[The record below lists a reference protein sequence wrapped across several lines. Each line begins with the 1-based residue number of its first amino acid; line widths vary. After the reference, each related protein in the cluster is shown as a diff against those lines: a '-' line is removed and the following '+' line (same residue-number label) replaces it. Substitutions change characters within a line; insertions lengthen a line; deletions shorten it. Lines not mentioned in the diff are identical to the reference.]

1 MIKKQIKTPEPKN
14 NNDQIKRKHECQ
26 ICCYQ
31 KTKSEHNVLDVD
43 LKSQNKQPQ
52 MIPMNPKRSVATK
65 AKIGLQLCSKILQTN
80 S

>member
-1 MIKKQIKTPEPKN
+1 MIKKQIKTPEPTN

-43 LKSQNKQPQ
+43 LKS
-52 MIPMNPKRSVATK
+52 
-65 AKIGLQLCSKILQTN
+65 
-80 S
+80 